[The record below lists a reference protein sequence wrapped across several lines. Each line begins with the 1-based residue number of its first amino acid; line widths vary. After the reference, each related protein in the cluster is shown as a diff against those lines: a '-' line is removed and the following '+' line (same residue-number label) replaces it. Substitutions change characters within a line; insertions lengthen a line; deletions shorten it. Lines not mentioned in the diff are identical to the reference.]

1 MWFSK
6 STLALCLSAFTK
18 MIAAEAELGI
28 ENVVVNEC
36 ERKATHGDK
45 LSMHY
50 RGTLAD
56 TGKQF
61 DASYDR
67 GTPFEFDFGAGRVIR
82 GWDQGLIDM
91 CPGDKRVL
99 TIPPHLGYGDRGAGG
114 VIPGGATLKFEVEL
128 LAIKKGGQSWKKDE
142 L

>member
-1 MWFSK
+1 M
-6 STLALCLSAFTK
+6 L
-18 MIAAEAELGI
+18 
-28 ENVVVNEC
+28 
-36 ERKATHGDK
+36 H
-45 LSMHY
+45 
-50 RGTLAD
+50 
-56 TGKQF
+56 
-61 DASYDR
+61 DR

-91 CPGDKRVL
+91 CPGDKRIL

-128 LAIKKGGQSWKKDE
+128 LTIKKGGQSWKKDE